1 MEYWQILRKKMGSR
15 QLILPS
21 AAGAIVYE
29 KKILLARTTEDGKW
43 HIPGGMQNLNESITD
58 TIERELLEEFN
69 LKLKTDI
76 LVSII
81 SSPNWIQTLLNGD
94 MVQTLTFLFKMK
106 GQINLS
112 DIKLRKSE
120 ILEYNFF
127 KLDKIPADTKEC
139 CKQKCKDLIEYNGKV
154 IFH

>member
-1 MEYWQILRKKMGSR
+1 MEYWQILRKKMGNQ
-15 QLILPS
+15 QLIIPS
-21 AAGAIVYE
+21 VAGAVFYE
-29 KKILLARTTEDGKW
+29 KKILLARTTEDDKW

-69 LKLKTDI
+69 LKLKANI
-76 LVSII
+76 LISII
-81 SSPNWIQTLLNGD
+81 SSPSWIQTLSNGNI
-94 MVQTLTFLFKMK
+94 VQTLTFLFKMK
-106 GQINLS
+106 GQIDLN
-112 DIKLRKSE
+112 DIKLQKSE

-127 KLDKIPADTKEC
+127 KLDKIPANTKKC